1 MATKAFATITTDGA
15 AGAFKYAGGVA
26 LIQCAGTW
34 DGALIHLQV
43 SADGGTT
50 YTNLRDENGFAA
62 DGAAV
67 FDLPVC
73 WIRLNASNTG
83 ASTDV
88 DVSLLHGLS
97 F

>member
-1 MATKAFATITTDGA
+1 MASKAFATITADGA
-15 AGAFKYAGGVA
+15 AGAFKYPGGVA

-34 DGALIHLQV
+34 DGALIELQV

-50 YTNLRDENGFAA
+50 WTSLRNDDGFSA
-62 DGAAV
+62 DAAAV

-73 WIRLNASNTG
+73 WIRLMAASTG

-88 DVSLLHGLS
+88 DVLLLHGLS